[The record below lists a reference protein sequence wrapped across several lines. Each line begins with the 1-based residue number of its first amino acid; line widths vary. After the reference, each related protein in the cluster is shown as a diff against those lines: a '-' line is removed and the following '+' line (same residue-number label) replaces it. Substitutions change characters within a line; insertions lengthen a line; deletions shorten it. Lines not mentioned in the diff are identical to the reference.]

1 MCGYWRFAVVL
12 ISCTNRSAPKTAAV
26 LRFQVRVSRSYLIQ
40 MSQLEPLDHHILALF
55 SMPVGNRCAR
65 SQHILQDRQQD
76 LGQLGPIS
84 RIVIH
89 PVPVHQASDS
99 VVRIATGLRELV
111 G

>member
-1 MCGYWRFAVVL
+1 MR
-12 ISCTNRSAPKTAAV
+12 NPK
-26 LRFQVRVSRSYLIQ
+26 
-40 MSQLEPLDHHILALF
+40 PLDDHILAPF
-55 SMPVGNRCAR
+55 SVPVGNRCAR
-65 SQHILQDRQQD
+65 LQHFLQDRQQD